1 MSQCG
6 YMRQS
11 RPLDNEQQDYSLA
24 RCYSDEL
31 MAHMI
36 VSTEYSIEAHMIVST
51 EYSIEKIGSLNFIGI
66 YRGGIQVMMI
76 LELMWKNS
84 PEQN

>member
-1 MSQCG
+1 MFQCG

-11 RPLDNEQQDYSLA
+11 QPLDNEQQDYSLA

-36 VSTEYSIEAHMIVST
+36 VSA

-76 LELMWKNS
+76 LELMGKNS

>member
-11 RPLDNEQQDYSLA
+11 EPLENQQQDYSLV

-31 MAHMI
+31 MAHL
-36 VSTEYSIEAHMIVST
+36 IVST
-51 EYSIEKIGSLNFIGI
+51 EYSIEKIWSLNFIGI

-76 LELMWKNS
+76 LELMGKNS

>member
-11 RPLDNEQQDYSLA
+11 QPLDNEQQDYSLA

-36 VSTEYSIEAHMIVST
+36 VSTEYSIE
-51 EYSIEKIGSLNFIGI
+51 KIGSLNFIGTLPRRDPGDDDSRI
-66 YRGGIQVMMI
+66 NA
-76 LELMWKNS
+76 EKFS
-84 PEQN
+84 

>member
-11 RPLDNEQQDYSLA
+11 QPLDNEQQDYSLA

-36 VSTEYSIEAHMIVST
+36 VSTEYSIE
-51 EYSIEKIGSLNFIGI
+51 KIGSLNFIRI
-66 YRGGIQVMMI
+66 YRGGIQVTMV
-76 LELMWKNS
+76 LELMGKNS